1 MWLSLHRQQF
11 NCERCGERISAWR
24 ATRAAQTRRGA
35 IKSQPRLDLTALV
48 EWRHPR
54 STFSSV
60 HSAWTQ
66 RASVAFSKP
75 TWKRRTSPQI
85 SANGFIDISSTPS
98 RMTPQ
103 GEVPEFN
110 LRSCSKLQKVTP
122 SPPPCPSDGV
132 FLRDVSCYFS
142 VLEDGRP
149 RDKLECGF
157 LLLSAFN
164 VVWQNLICIPL
175 LRPDEGPGE
184 RDKSLPVFDL
194 LVVTFKLYDKD
205 GNGLLD
211 SAVSLYFLY
220 LLCSLFFV

>member
-1 MWLSLHRQQF
+1 MWLSPHRQQF